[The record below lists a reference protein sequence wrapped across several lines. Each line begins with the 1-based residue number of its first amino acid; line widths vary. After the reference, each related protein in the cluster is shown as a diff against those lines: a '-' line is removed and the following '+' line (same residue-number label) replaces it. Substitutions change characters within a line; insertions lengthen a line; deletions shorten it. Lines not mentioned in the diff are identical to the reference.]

1 MTTATTMN
9 ANRLSSASSRV
20 GGMGATVTCTETGV
34 AEIQRL
40 VPLDTWLHENA
51 RARSIWR
58 FGSPRLTGP
67 ADMGKWL
74 RRHEARLTERGAVM
88 RLGTAWRIVEPTFL
102 PVLFEILTEERELAS
117 KR

>member
-1 MTTATTMN
+1 
-9 ANRLSSASSRV
+9 
-20 GGMGATVTCTETGV
+20 MGAPMTCTETGV

-40 VPLDTWLHENA
+40 VSLDMWLYENA

-58 FGSPRLTGP
+58 FGSPRLTGS

-88 RLGTAWRIVEPTFL
+88 RLGTAWRIVEPTFR
-102 PVLFEILTEERELAS
+102 PVLFEILAEERERATPPT
-117 KR
+117 KPAR